1 MVKPL
6 HNSVK
11 VDTTKVQNITP
22 QKQANAMQSW
32 QLHMHTGSG
41 QRPVPDFLSKNLKW
55 KLLVTMI
62 PFFFLA
68 VGNSKCGND
77 CVDRPHV
84 TLSRFNLML

>member
-1 MVKPL
+1 MAKPL

-22 QKQANAMQSW
+22 QKQANTMQSR

-55 KLLVTMI
+55 ELLVTII
-62 PFFFLA
+62 PLLFSS
-68 VGNSKCGND
+68 G
-77 CVDRPHV
+77 
-84 TLSRFNLML
+84 